1 MIKVESR
8 KLTSDWSIFKGKDW
22 LCSSI
27 TVEINLRRTSDETGR
42 GSGGVTEHTRRR
54 WWWRDESEEPQMLYL
69 SDQHQWLP
77 DQIESPL
84 QMEPLRV
91 AASDGT
97 TPILLGAV
105 QPEPVEKPVA
115 ESVPPWLNP

>member
-1 MIKVESR
+1 MF
-8 KLTSDWSIFKGKDW
+8 TD
-22 LCSSI
+22 
-27 TVEINLRRTSDETGR
+27 LRRTSDETGR

-97 TPILLGAV
+97 PPILLGAV
-105 QPEPVEKPVA
+105 QPEPVA